1 MKRFH
6 PVMSARPSVALHPI
20 DAAVLR
26 LFEAASASVLFTI
39 LHGAGGGILTIAR
52 GTVPL
57 AAFGAENCSFRLGV
71 LGVPT
76 RIAKAAAL
84 LFGILIDKFGQV
96 CWCFHR
102 R

>member
-1 MKRFH
+1 M
-6 PVMSARPSVALHPI
+6 MSARPSVALHPI
-20 DAAVLR
+20 DAAVVR

-39 LHGAGGGILTIAR
+39 LYGAGGGVLTIAR

-57 AAFGAENCSFRLGV
+57 AIFGAENYGYRLGV

-76 RIAKAAAL
+76 RIAKAAAPL
-84 LFGILIDKFGQV
+84 LLGILIDKFGQV